1 MYLLKLSTLETSHLR
16 LKGHSQTGDSSSNLD
31 TDNGGLATTSA
42 TSLTTLGWIPSR
54 PTDLGGLSPHKRLQ
68 TNPSS
73 ATGEPTHDVHWAYVF
88 PPLAGCAALPAPAAA
103 SGGRRASGA
112 GCPRLPASRERRP
125 GSAGTPRLS
134 PAPLVRPAGRRPVL
148 AHAQTA
154 RGCRGAGSHLR
165 RPAGTSQAWPSSRRR
180 RLPSAELQMRQ
191 VTKMHDHFHDL
202 PGLNHKTACGTP
214 LSVGLPATSRK
225 GRSRPSS
232 ATLDLLKK
240 S

>member
-1 MYLLKLSTLETSHLR
+1 MDAMTLLSQL
-16 LKGHSQTGDSSSNLD
+16 GASQTETLYVPKAVKCMNVYEVACTLTQDGSEVD
-31 TDNGGLATTSA
+31 GPQLASGWKPKLVTVQA
-42 TSLTTLGWIPSR
+42 TLIRT
-54 PTDLGGLSPHKRLQ
+54 
-68 TNPSS
+68 
-73 ATGEPTHDVHWAYVF
+73 HWAYVF
-88 PPLAGCAALPAPAAA
+88 PPLAGCAALPAPAAT

-125 GSAGTPRLS
+125 GSAGPPRLS

-214 LSVGLPATSRK
+214 LSVGLPVTSRK

>member
-1 MYLLKLSTLETSHLR
+1 MDAMTLLLNVYEVACTLTQDGSEVD
-16 LKGHSQTGDSSSNLD
+16 GPQ
-31 TDNGGLATTSA
+31 LAS
-42 TSLTTLGWIPSR
+42 GW
-54 PTDLGGLSPHKRLQ
+54 K
-68 TNPSS
+68 
-73 ATGEPTHDVHWAYVF
+73 HWAYVF

-214 LSVGLPATSRK
+214 LSVGLLTS
-225 GRSRPSS
+225 
-232 ATLDLLKK
+232 
-240 S
+240 

>member
-1 MYLLKLSTLETSHLR
+1 MDAMTLLSQLGELQTETLYVPKAIKCVNVYEVACTLTQDGSEVDGPQLASGWKLSTLETSHLR
-16 LKGHSQTGDSSSNLD
+16 LKGHCKFMYS
-31 TDNGGLATTSA
+31 DNNQLY
-42 TSLTTLGWIPSR
+42 
-54 PTDLGGLSPHKRLQ
+54 
-68 TNPSS
+68 
-73 ATGEPTHDVHWAYVF
+73 HWAYVF

-125 GSAGTPRLS
+125 GSAGPPRLS

-232 ATLDLLKK
+232 VTLDLLKK